1 MSCDIQWKYI
11 LIFELSHKIGMFKNQ
26 GYIFLLEGIK
36 KVIQIIK
43 GKKESRLQNLEL
55 ILLDLVFTNITVWL
69 LQPRPPAKFS
79 TNLTNKNRGG

>member
-1 MSCDIQWKYI
+1 
-11 LIFELSHKIGMFKNQ
+11 MFKNQ

-55 ILLDLVFTNITVWL
+55 ILLDLVFTIITT
-69 LQPRPPAKFS
+69 PTKATAKFS